1 MAEQRCQL
9 SSKAVGEWRLRNILR
24 IHKKSDVGAFLLLLT
39 KPTEALA
46 QPLPEELVYK
56 LWIPIIV
63 RQEGRKQMMDRE
75 RGQKGMAIEC
85 GLICIVG
92 YIIIAL
98 FAWALCKAAAKGDEQ
113 LRIKE

>member
-1 MAEQRCQL
+1 
-9 SSKAVGEWRLRNILR
+9 
-24 IHKKSDVGAFLLLLT
+24 
-39 KPTEALA
+39 
-46 QPLPEELVYK
+46 
-56 LWIPIIV
+56 
-63 RQEGRKQMMDRE
+63 
-75 RGQKGMAIEC
+75 MAIEC